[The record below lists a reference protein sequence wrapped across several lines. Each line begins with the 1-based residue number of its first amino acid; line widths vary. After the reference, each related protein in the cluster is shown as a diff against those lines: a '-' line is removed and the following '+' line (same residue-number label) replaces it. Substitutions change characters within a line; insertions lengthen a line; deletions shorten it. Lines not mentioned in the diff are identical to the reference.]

1 MNTPITPAAIDAE
14 RAVLGGLLLD
24 FSQARVLGEL
34 LAPGDFF
41 FEAHGRLF
49 ALMLQAAAAGRVLD
63 VLTVVDE
70 LADHDAE
77 LFGGVAYVAS
87 LPELCPST
95 LHLGHYAERIRE
107 KAARRSYLALAQG
120 VADRVMGGA
129 DVAEVSTYAE
139 ETVFRLSASS
149 SSGDFEH
156 IEATMTTEWAR
167 LEALHAAGGGISGQA
182 TGFGELDRQLA
193 GLQPGE
199 LTILAARPAMGKTAL
214 AMNIGANVALRQ
226 RRGVGVFSLEMS
238 KGQLFMRMLCAEA
251 GVNAQAARQGT
262 LSRYDDWPRIEA
274 ASELFHQAP
283 LWIDDTSS
291 VSVSEMRG
299 RARKLKLTHGLDLV
313 IVDYLQ
319 LMGDAPGSSTPREQ
333 QIAQV
338 SRGLKGLARELQ
350 IPVLALSQLN
360 RSVEARADKRP
371 LLSDLRESGSIEQD
385 ADVVMFIYRD
395 GYYNQDSPTPD
406 EAEIII
412 AKQRNGPTGVVK
424 LHWNA
429 ETTRFT
435 SLERRHA

>member
-1 MNTPITPAAIDAE
+1 MNAPITPTAIDAE

-24 FSQARVLGEL
+24 FSQVRVLGEL

-49 ALMLQAAAAGRVLD
+49 RLMLQAAAAGRVLD

-95 LHLGHYAERIRE
+95 LHLGHYADRIKE

-139 ETVFRLSASS
+139 ETVFRLSAAS

-156 IEATMTTEWAR
+156 IEATMTAEWAR
-167 LEALHAAGGGISGQA
+167 LEALHAAGGGITGLA
-182 TGFGELDRQLA
+182 TGYADLDRQLA

-199 LTILAARPAMGKTAL
+199 LVILAARPAMGKTAL
-214 AMNIGANVALRQ
+214 AMNIGAHVALNN
-226 RRGVGVFSLEMS
+226 RRSVGVFSLEMS
-238 KGQLFMRMLCAEA
+238 KGQLFMRMLCAEG
-251 GVNAQAARQGT
+251 GVNAQKARHGL

-274 ASELFHQAP
+274 ASERFHRAP

-291 VSVSEMRG
+291 VSVSEMQG

-319 LMGDAPGSSTPREQ
+319 LMGDAGSSTPREQ

-338 SRGLKGLARELQ
+338 SRGLKSLARELK

-435 SLERRHA
+435 SLDRRHA